1 MGMNA
6 ERHCWIKFYSEK
18 DLGLYYEFEQSLPI
32 LDAFSAGTEYDIN
45 QVIELF
51 NIRCIL
57 GAIDCPED
65 FDSERFRDYRN
76 LIPQINKVIG
86 VFFGKINKDS
96 FVSVLESVDY
106 QYSLDFLKMCE
117 SYKVISRLDDAI
129 VRNVLDSKR
138 VLIHEILRCSK
149 WVETFD
155 STIATCILSDVKQA
169 EIIIAHHLKVKDPN
183 GAVYHLP
190 KSLTPEK
197 KIKLVAKYLE
207 YDDVHPNYLYLIKNA
222 RSCPE
227 FPISPKM
234 KLQAETAYNAYWKKY
249 FEKNHYIQYGAQST
263 FADIES
269 VKEEHTE
276 GIVACYTFS
285 KKWVKEHLDYPTLL
299 NNFIFLFDFVDPKL
313 RCSFVSRE
321 DMFLTSLLLGSIQG
335 INDYKVGIHFE
346 TSRLIANSQMEA
358 YRNELLCNGID
369 FEDLFEWFCNTY
381 IEQEFGIK
389 GFVFNKPS
397 KNISL
402 LERCRSLCSEMDGI
416 LNQFN
421 LYQQDGVIGRRL
433 LSYSTDAFKISD
445 CKSLQETKYLYV
457 KEGDFCREAN
467 CLLHHDLLY
476 GTSFDLGKNENFVS
490 FLIHERAKLSDFS
503 EDSQKN
509 ILWLI
514 ERGAVFVENG
524 FLQLNDDRF
533 RVIKDLY
540 DNGYTTLEHQDSY
553 SRSILKEMV
562 DKGELD
568 VGNTLL
574 SVPECE
580 YYNFAMNRTRFQN
593 GWNIRNSL
601 LHGSSSL
608 DVAFLRTAY
617 IELIKIFVLIV
628 IKINEEF
635 RVKFG

>member
-1 MGMNA
+1 MNA
-6 ERHCWIKFYSEK
+6 EHRNRVKFYSEK

-32 LDAFSAGTEYDIN
+32 LDAFSADAEYDIN

-51 NIRCIL
+51 NIKCIL
-57 GAIDCPED
+57 DAIECPKN
-65 FDSERFRDYRN
+65 FDSERFCGYKK
-76 LIPQINKVIG
+76 LIPQINKVVG
-86 VFFGKINKDS
+86 VFFGKINKEG

-106 QYSLDFLKMCE
+106 QYSLDFLKLCE
-117 SYKVISRLDDAI
+117 IYKVISQLDDI
-129 VRNVLDSKR
+129 LVKKVLDAR
-138 VLIHEILRCSK
+138 HIMIHEILQCPK
-149 WVETFD
+149 WVDFFD
-155 STIATCILSDVKQA
+155 STIASYMLSNVKQA
-169 EIIIAHHLKVKDPN
+169 EIVIEYHLKAKDPN
-183 GAVYHLP
+183 GVVYYLP
-190 KSLTPEK
+190 KSLSPAQ
-197 KIKLVAKYLE
+197 KIELVDKYLE

-222 RSCPE
+222 QSMPE
-227 FPISPKM
+227 FPISPKI
-234 KLQAETAYNAYWKKY
+234 KLRAETVYNAYWKKY

-299 NNFIFLFDFVDPKL
+299 NNFIFLFDFVDSKL

-321 DMFLTSLLLGSIQG
+321 DMFLTSLLLGG
-335 INDYKVGIHFE
+335 IHGIKDYKVGIHFE

-358 YRNELLCNGID
+358 YRYELLCNGID
-369 FEDLFEWFCNTY
+369 FEDLFDWFCNTY
-381 IEQEFGIK
+381 IEREFGVK

-402 LERCRSLCSEMDGI
+402 LERCRSLCSEMDGV
-416 LNQFN
+416 LNQFI
-421 LYQQDGVIGRRL
+421 LYQRDGEIDRRL

-445 CKSLQETKYLYV
+445 CKSLQEIKYLYV

-476 GTSFDLGKNENFVS
+476 GTSFDLTKNENFAS
-490 FLIHERAKLSDFS
+490 LLIHERVKLFDFS
-503 EDSQKN
+503 ENSQKI

-514 ERGAVFVENG
+514 ERGSVFVVNDI
-524 FLQLNDDRF
+524 LRLNIKRYL
-533 RVIKDLY
+533 VIKDIY
-540 DNGYTTLEHQDSY
+540 DNGYTTWEHQDS
-553 SRSILKEMV
+553 SSQSILREMV

-568 VGNTLL
+568 IGKTLL
-574 SVPECE
+574 SIPECE
-580 YYNFAMNRTRFQN
+580 YYNFAMNRTQFQN

-608 DVAFLRTAY
+608 DIAFLRTAY
-617 IELIKIFVLIV
+617 IEVVKIFVLII

>member
-1 MGMNA
+1 MNT
-6 ERHCWIKFYSEK
+6 EHRNMIKFYSEK

-32 LDAFSAGTEYDIN
+32 LDAFCAETEYDVN

-57 GAIDCPED
+57 NVIDCPED
-65 FDSERFRDYRN
+65 FDSERFSGYKN
-76 LIPQINKVIG
+76 LIPQINKVVG
-86 VFFGKINKDS
+86 VFFSKITNDCFAS
-96 FVSVLESVDY
+96 ILETVDY
-106 QYSLDFLKMCE
+106 QYSLDFLKLCE
-117 SYKVISRLDDAI
+117 LYKVINRVDDDI
-129 VRNVLDSKR
+129 VKKVLNTKS
-138 VLIHEILRCSK
+138 VLIHELLQCPK
-149 WVETFD
+149 WVENFD
-155 STIATCILSDVKQA
+155 STIASYMMSDVKQA
-169 EIIIAHHLKVKDPN
+169 EIVIAHHLKARDPN
-183 GAVYHLP
+183 GAVYYLP
-190 KSLTPEK
+190 KLLTPQKRTE
-197 KIKLVAKYLE
+197 LVAKYLE

-222 RSCPE
+222 RNAPE

-234 KLQAETAYNAYWKKY
+234 KLQAETVYNAFWKKY

-269 VKEEHTE
+269 VKEEHAE

-299 NNFIFLFDFVDPKL
+299 NNFVFLFDFVDSML

-321 DMFLTSLLLGSIQG
+321 DMFLTSLLLGGIQG

-346 TSRLIANSQMEA
+346 TGRLIANSQMEA
-358 YRNELLCNGID
+358 YRYELLCNGID
-369 FEDLFEWFCNTY
+369 FEDLFDWFYNTY
-381 IEQEFGIK
+381 IEQEFGVK

-402 LERCRSLCSEMDGI
+402 LERCRSLCSEMDGV

-421 LYQQDGVIGRRL
+421 LYQQNGEIDRRL
-433 LSYSTDAFKISD
+433 LSYSTDAVRISD
-445 CKSLQETKYLYV
+445 CKSLQEIKYLYV

-476 GTSFDLGKNENFVS
+476 GTSFDLKKYETFAS
-490 FLIHERAKLSDFS
+490 LLIHEMVKLSDFS
-503 EDSQKN
+503 EGSQKN

-514 ERGAVFVENG
+514 KRGSVFVVNDMLRLNVER
-524 FLQLNDDRF
+524 FL
-533 RVIKDLY
+533 VIKDIY
-540 DNGYTTLEHQDSY
+540 DNGYTTWEHQDANSQ
-553 SRSILKEMV
+553 SILKEMV
-562 DKGELD
+562 DKEELD
-568 VGNTLL
+568 VGKTLL
-574 SVPECE
+574 SIPECE
-580 YYNFAMNRTRFQN
+580 YYNFAMNRTQFQN

-601 LHGSSSL
+601 IHGSSNI

-617 IELIKIFVLIV
+617 IEIIKIFVLIV
-628 IKINEEF
+628 VKINEEF